1 MDPHTLAIIIELLEV
16 NFTLRKAYLVAT
28 LFLTDIKGL
37 NIPNSEVP
45 HYFKLANASHIY
57 PLSRNESDISIG
69 LANEVRRLY
78 LSD

>member
-1 MDPHTLAIIIELLEV
+1 MTPHTLAIIRESLEV
-16 NFTLRKAYLVAT
+16 NLSPRKASLIAT

-37 NIPNSEVP
+37 NIPTSEVP
-45 HYFKLANASHIY
+45 HYFELANASHVY
-57 PLSRNESDISIG
+57 PLSRNESDISTG

>member
-1 MDPHTLAIIIELLEV
+1 MNPHTLAIIRESLEV
-16 NFTLRKAYLVAT
+16 NLTPRKASLVAT
-28 LFLTDIKGL
+28 LFLADIGGL
-37 NIPNSEVP
+37 NIPNSEIP

-57 PLSRNESDISIG
+57 PLSRNESDISMG

>member
-1 MDPHTLAIIIELLEV
+1 MDTYTLTIIRELLKV
-16 NFTLRKAYLVAT
+16 NLTPRKASLVAT

-37 NIPNSEVP
+37 NIPISEVP
-45 HYFKLANASHIY
+45 HYFELANASHIY
-57 PLSRNESDISIG
+57 PLSRNESDISLG